1 MKKDNLPTIKLD
13 DNLRAIMGVPESHNY
28 IRTADMIKGL
38 WNYIKANDLKVAKP
52 KDA

>member
-13 DNLRAIMGVPESHNY
+13 DNLRAIMGVPASHNY

-38 WNYIKANDLKVAKP
+38 WNYIKANNLMAKNP
-52 KDA
+52 ED